1 MTFLNINLLVPKRL
15 FTHVQWNLS
24 KRTPLPELRKRD
36 TFSYSPPTTVFVYI
50 SLSNIRT
57 LSNQDTFFCLTG
69 ARIRGVPRFFNSLHV
84 QAIEYHSMHHSIPSV
99 QSTCATFLVI
109 NFGCGCE
116 KKLCCTSISI
126 SIFTFT
132 SLSRY
137 NY

>member
-15 FTHVQWNLS
+15 FTHVQRNLS

-36 TFSYSPPTTVFVYI
+36 TFSYSPLSTVFVYT

-69 ARIRGVPRFFNSLHV
+69 VQIRDIPRFLNSLHV
-84 QAIEYHSMHHSIPSV
+84 QAIVYHCV
-99 QSTCATFLVI
+99 QSTCATFWVI
-109 NFGCGCE
+109 NFGCGCK
-116 KKLCCTSISI
+116 KKLCCTSMSI

>member
-36 TFSYSPPTTVFVYI
+36 TFSYSPPSTLFVYI

-57 LSNQDTFFCLTG
+57 LSNQDTFFRLTG
-69 ARIRGVPRFFNSLHV
+69 VLIRDTPWLFNSLHV
-84 QAIEYHSMHHSIPSV
+84 QAIEYHCV

-116 KKLCCTSISI
+116 KELCCTSMSI